1 MPFSLSKSCVVLMSE
16 GSSASSF
23 SSFLVEPRGRHSDQ
37 LIGYIKTMEGSKLC
51 AHA

>member
-16 GSSASSF
+16 GAGASSF
-23 SSFLVEPRGRHSDQ
+23 SIFLVETCGRQSDP
-37 LIGYIKTMEGSKLC
+37 LIGYIITMEGSKLC